1 MKIETIPIVLLHH
14 NQPDVLM
21 KSVELIDARTQ
32 YPYQLFVVD
41 NQSPQSEELS
51 AAFLELT
58 TKYRAEVIQNPKNNW
73 IYGFNLAINHFRWPT
88 SSLYAF
94 SDADIYVPEKVD
106 GKCWLTY
113 MVEQMNAH
121 CCIGKLGL
129 PLSLENLKKNPNL
142 SNSLSLQESYLQGP
156 SIGENI
162 VAPVDTTMAL
172 YRHDFFI
179 TPFKFQIGHGSLAKP
194 QYYICRASKRLE
206 AIHVGW
212 DYYPSNGEK
221 SYSIKRQWEK
231 SVVMAKLGAYIAPEL
246 MEQFNLTERVYL
258 QTLRFSVRAFHSIK
272 VSLLMLAY
280 LLRHFPRSINEIQSR
295 LR

>member
-1 MKIETIPIVLLHH
+1 METIPIVLLHH
-14 NQPDVLM
+14 DQLDILM
-21 KSVELIDARTQ
+21 KSVELIDARTD
-32 YPYQLFVVD
+32 YPYKLFVVD
-41 NQSPQSEELS
+41 NQSPQSKDLT
-51 AAFLELT
+51 AALLELT

-73 IYGFNLAINHFRWPT
+73 IYGFNLAIEHSRWPT

-94 SDADIYVPEKVD
+94 SDADIYVPKKVG

-113 MVEQMNAH
+113 MVEQMNTH

-129 PLSLENLKKNPNL
+129 PLSVDNLKANPKL
-142 SNSLSLQESYLQGP
+142 SESLSLQESYLEGP
-156 SIGENI
+156 CIGENI

-179 TPFKFQIGHGSLAKP
+179 TPFKFQIGHGSLSKP
-194 QYYICRASKRLE
+194 QYYICRASKKLA

-212 DYYPSNGEK
+212 DYYPNNGEK

-246 MEQFNLTERVYL
+246 TEQFNYARRIYL
-258 QTLRFSVRAFHSIK
+258 QSMRLSVRALHSLK
-272 VSLLMLAY
+272 VSLLMFAY
-280 LLRHFPRSINEIQSR
+280 LLRRFPRSINEIQSR